1 MANFKIRRDT
11 LMMQAACMSGSL
23 HVGGAVDLD
32 STLNVDGAMVL
43 AAGSMSGSLHV
54 GGATDLDSTLNV
66 DGDATFASSAVFSAS
81 TSFSSCAAFASSA
94 TVTGGLTASSSLTV
108 GAGGANIMGILAGS
122 FATSTPV
129 ITASAVGYASA
140 LITGLTPAHKIFV
153 SPSAMSGSL
162 FIYEAY
168 CDGTCAAVIVNLL
181 AAENVAEDTG
191 AKFSYLAI
199 LDK

>member
-1 MANFKIRRDT
+1 MANFKIRRNT
-11 LMMQAACMSGSL
+11 LAMQAACISGSL

-32 STLNVDGAMVL
+32 STLNVDGATVL

-54 GGATDLDSTLNV
+54 GGAADLDSTLNV
-66 DGDATFASSAVFSAS
+66 DGCSTFASSAVFSAS
-81 TSFSSCAAFASSA
+81 ASFSSSA

-108 GAGGANIMGILAGS
+108 GTGGANIMGILAGS
-122 FATSTPV
+122 FATSTPA
-129 ITASAVGYASA
+129 ISASATGYASA

-181 AAENVAEDTG
+181 AAEDVAEDTG
-191 AKFSYLAI
+191 AKFGYFAV